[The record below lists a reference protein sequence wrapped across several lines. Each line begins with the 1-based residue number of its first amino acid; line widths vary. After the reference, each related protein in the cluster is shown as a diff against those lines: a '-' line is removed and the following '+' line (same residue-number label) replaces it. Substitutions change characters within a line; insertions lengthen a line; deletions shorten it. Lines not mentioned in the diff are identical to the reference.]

1 MPDLPDKSVV
11 RVEVLGARR
20 ARPATERDADD
31 ERLVRHAIE
40 LVAASRRVAAYAPL
54 PYEPGGPSLL
64 PALSAAVAELLLPV
78 VLPDRDLDWAR
89 FDGSLASGGALLGV
103 AEPTGP
109 RLGPAAISTV
119 DLVLVP
125 AVAVSVTGVRLGRG
139 GGSYDRALAR
149 VSPGT
154 SVVALLYED
163 ELRAELPA
171 APHDRPVTAVL
182 TPSGLR
188 PLDASRMA

>member
-1 MPDLPDKSVV
+1 MPDLPDKSAV
-11 RVEVLGARR
+11 RAEVLGARR

-31 ERLVRHAIE
+31 ARLLRHVLA
-40 LVAASRRVAAYAPL
+40 LVAAVRRVAAYAPL
-54 PYEPGGPSLL
+54 PYEPGGPALL
-64 PALSAAVAELLLPV
+64 AALSAVVPELLLPV

-89 FDGSLASGGALLGV
+89 YDGSLAPGVALLGV

-109 RLGPAAISTV
+109 RLGPAAIAGV

-125 AVAVSVTGVRLGRG
+125 AVAVSTTGVRLGRG

-154 SVVALLYED
+154 RVVALLYED
-163 ELRAELPA
+163 ELRAGLPA
-171 APHDRPVTAVL
+171 DPHDRPVTAVL

-188 PLDASRMA
+188 VLRMA

>member
-1 MPDLPDKSVV
+1 MPDLPDKSAV
-11 RVEVLGARR
+11 RAEVLRARR
-20 ARPATERDADD
+20 ARPAADRDADD
-31 ERLVRHAIE
+31 ERLVRHAVA
-40 LVAASRRVAAYAPL
+40 LVAASHRVAAYAPL
-54 PYEPGGPSLL
+54 PNEPGGALLL
-64 PALSAAVAELLLPV
+64 PALSALVPELLLPV

-109 RLGPAAISTV
+109 RLGPGVIAEV

-125 AVAVSVTGVRLGRG
+125 AVAVSLTGVRVGRG

-154 SVVALLYED
+154 RVVALLYDD
-163 ELRAELPA
+163 ELRTELPA
-171 APHDRPVTAVL
+171 DAHDRPVTAVL

-188 PLDASRMA
+188 PSRMA

>member
-1 MPDLPDKSVV
+1 VV
-11 RVEVLGARR
+11 
-20 ARPATERDADD
+20 P
-31 ERLVRHAIE
+31 
-40 LVAASRRVAAYAPL
+40 
-54 PYEPGGPSLL
+54 
-64 PALSAAVAELLLPV
+64 ELLLPV

-89 FDGSLASGGALLGV
+89 YDGSLAPGGALLGV
-103 AEPTGP
+103 AEPNGP
-109 RLGPAAISTV
+109 RLGPDAIAGV

-125 AVAVSVTGVRLGRG
+125 AVAVSLTGVRVGRG

-154 SVVALLYED
+154 RVVALLYDD

-171 APHDRPVTAVL
+171 DAHDRPVTAVL

-188 PLDASRMA
+188 PSRMA

>member
-1 MPDLPDKSVV
+1 MPDQPDKSAV
-11 RVEVLGARR
+11 RAEVLGARR
-20 ARPATERDADD
+20 ARPAADRDADD
-31 ERLVRHAIE
+31 ERLVRHAVE
-40 LVAASRRVAAYAPL
+40 LVAASRCVAAYAPL
-54 PYEPGGPSLL
+54 PYEPGGALLL
-64 PALSAAVAELLLPV
+64 PALSSAVAELLLPV

-89 FDGSLASGGALLGV
+89 YDGSLAPGGALLGV
-103 AEPTGP
+103 AEPTAP
-109 RLGPAAISTV
+109 RLGPAAIAEV

-125 AVAVSVTGVRLGRG
+125 AVAVSVTGVRVGRG

-154 SVVALLYED
+154 PVVALLYEH

-171 APHDRPVTAVL
+171 DAHDRPVTAVL

-188 PLDASRMA
+188 PSRMA

>member
-1 MPDLPDKSVV
+1 MPDLPDKSAV
-11 RVEVLGARR
+11 RAEVLGARR

-31 ERLVRHAIE
+31 ARLVRHA
-40 LVAASRRVAAYAPL
+40 VALAAAAHRVAAYAPL
-54 PYEPGGPSLL
+54 PFEPGGPALL
-64 PALSAAVAELLLPV
+64 PALSEVVSDLLLPL

-89 FDGSLASGGALLGV
+89 YDGSLAPGGALLGV

-109 RLGPAAISTV
+109 RLGPTAIAGA

-154 SVVALLYED
+154 PVVALLYED
-163 ELRAELPA
+163 ELRSELPA
-171 APHDRPVTAVL
+171 AAHDQPVNAVL
-182 TPSGLR
+182 TPLGFR
-188 PLDASRMA
+188 PLTARRMA